1 MPRLLTLALL
11 LWISPAAPACSIPIF
26 RYALERWVPAKWD
39 VFVYHRGPLTDAKR
53 EAVDKLRAAKNANIT
68 VIDVDLDT
76 KPDTKHSALFERIAG
91 SHELPLL
98 AIRASDAEPKSQPAW
113 TGAITQANID
123 ALLDSPTRRQITRH
137 LAQGHTGVLVLLE
150 SGDQAKDNAVA
161 AMLDEQR
168 PKMEATKLPEPSK
181 EGTQPRS
188 KLPLKVVFDV
198 VRLSRSDKREAPFI
212 RMLLAIDPEL
222 EKVKGPIVFP
232 VFGRGRGLGGL
243 HGDDLTPDELGHVAR
258 FLCGKCT
265 CELKELN
272 PGVDL
277 LFSADWEGFV
287 EGTAE
292 PPSKKE

>member
-1 MPRLLTLALL
+1 MPRIFAVVLLFLLA
-11 LWISPAAPACSIPIF
+11 PNAFACSVPVF
-26 RYALERWVPAKWD
+26 RYALERWVPGKWEIY
-39 VFVYHRGPLTDAKR
+39 VYHRGSLSNAQR
-53 EAVDKLRAAKNANIT
+53 ESVDKLRAAKTANFT
-68 VIDVDLDT
+68 VVDVDLGT
-76 KPDTKHSALFERIAG
+76 KPDAKHVALFDRIAG
-91 SHELPLL
+91 PRELPLL
-98 AIRASDAEPKSQPAW
+98 AIQAPDAEPKSPPAW
-113 TGAITQANID
+113 TGAITDANV
-123 ALLDSPTRRQITRH
+123 AVLLDSPTRRSITRY

-150 SGDQAKDNAVA
+150 SGDRAKDDKIA
-161 AMLDEQR
+161 AMVQEQR
-168 PKMEATKLPEPSK
+168 TKMEATKLPEPSK

-198 VRLSRSDKREAPFI
+198 VRLSRSDAREAAFV
-212 RMLLAIDPEL
+212 RMLLAIDPDL

-292 PPSKKE
+292 PPSTK